1 MNGKKND
8 LQMNKE
14 SIAGSDSSLI
24 SNLLALWRYIFRER
38 PLQIVVLVL
47 LMLLA
52 SILEMATLAA
62 TVPLIGSLV
71 DTQTGGHNIVGSSRF
86 LPEFVLQSDQPYNWI
101 LVGIVIIVA
110 IAALVRILVIRKTA
124 DFSAVMGVDLQTL
137 LFRNLLYRDYETIIN
152 QSSSKEISLVANKI
166 QIVISTYI
174 LGILISLTSL
184 VSAIGVLI
192 LLIWISTPIVL
203 LALSALIFAYLVIAW
218 LSRSRLKSYGR
229 DLQVHIPQKVQCV
242 QEGLGGIR
250 DVAMGGTQE
259 VFVEKLHVVA
269 HKVEKAQARLIFYNA
284 FPRPLL
290 EAAGI
295 CSVAVVAWFAHRGLF
310 SGENLLPTLG
320 VFALGMLRLLP
331 YVQQIFGQW
340 TRLFNGQMILAE
352 LLDGMPSTRA
362 VGTESID
369 SEDILTFDHTI
380 STRDIGFS
388 YQGASSLVFENVNIS
403 IAKGDYIGIVGPTGS
418 GKSTL
423 VDILMGLIPPSTG
436 TLLIDGI
443 ALDTRLREQWRRQVA
458 HVPQKIYLTQGSVE
472 SNIAFAVE
480 SEKIDR
486 ERVKRCAQDAC
497 LDDFIDTLP
506 NGYATEVGEDG
517 VRLSGGQR
525 QRIGIA
531 RALYSGCSVLVFDEA
546 TNALDEA
553 TARRV
558 INRLLDMKQQYT
570 IISITHNVESVKHCK
585 KILTIENSSACW
597 VSVND

>member
-1 MNGKKND
+1 
-8 LQMNKE
+8 
-14 SIAGSDSSLI
+14 
-24 SNLLALWRYIFRER
+24 
-38 PLQIVVLVL
+38 
-47 LMLLA
+47 
-52 SILEMATLAA
+52 
-62 TVPLIGSLV
+62 
-71 DTQTGGHNIVGSSRF
+71 
-86 LPEFVLQSDQPYNWI
+86 
-101 LVGIVIIVA
+101 
-110 IAALVRILVIRKTA
+110 
-124 DFSAVMGVDLQTL
+124 
-137 LFRNLLYRDYETIIN
+137 
-152 QSSSKEISLVANKI
+152 
-166 QIVISTYI
+166 
-174 LGILISLTSL
+174 
-184 VSAIGVLI
+184 
-192 LLIWISTPIVL
+192 
-203 LALSALIFAYLVIAW
+203 
-218 LSRSRLKSYGR
+218 
-229 DLQVHIPQKVQCV
+229 
-242 QEGLGGIR
+242 
-250 DVAMGGTQE
+250 
-259 VFVEKLHVVA
+259 
-269 HKVEKAQARLIFYNA
+269 
-284 FPRPLL
+284 
-290 EAAGI
+290 
-295 CSVAVVAWFAHRGLF
+295 
-310 SGENLLPTLG
+310 
-320 VFALGMLRLLP
+320 
-331 YVQQIFGQW
+331 
-340 TRLFNGQMILAE
+340 MILAE